1 MRVYLLILIAFLIFV
16 SCDNSQAPGPAAAP
30 NYSPSGAPAE
40 PTSEGCA
47 EGFYY
52 EEQKACNGK
61 VYPDPAT
68 SPYILPFFEGRTFR
82 TGLSNC
88 SSSFH
93 SPGTPD
99 ALAFDFDMP
108 VGEKFIAARDGI
120 VVGVENSK
128 PSGGGGSG
136 NWVAVEHR
144 DGTVAYYLH
153 SPEGGISVA
162 VGQVVQQGQVL
173 GVTGMS
179 GLAGYP
185 HLHFIVVEGPG
196 TWPYEGV
203 PVSFNNVVPND
214 VVLES
219 YKEYGAC
226 EN

>member
-1 MRVYLLILIAFLIFV
+1 MIILLFAFFLWF
-16 SCDNSQAPGPAAAP
+16 SYDNSQAPGPAAPP
-30 NYSPSGAPAE
+30 NYSPTGSAAT

-47 EGFYY
+47 EGFFY

-61 VYPDPAT
+61 TYPDPAT
-68 SPYILPFFEGRTFR
+68 SPYKLPFYPGLTFS

-108 VGEKFIAARDGI
+108 VGETFIAARDGI
-120 VVGVENSK
+120 VVGVENSA
-128 PSGGGGSG
+128 PSEGGGAG

-153 SPEGGISVA
+153 SPMGGVRVA
-162 VGQVVQQGQVL
+162 VGQEVQQGQEL
-173 GVTGMS
+173 GVTGRS

-203 PVSFNNVVPND
+203 PVTFNNVVPND